1 MKVRLFV
8 TLFLAMISLCACSKQ
23 HEVKKQDASAL
34 VGVLQQ
40 AAIEAEK
47 SQGIEPSLG
56 ATFIDC
62 IEQVDLSASC
72 QSYLQSMLVVVNKH
86 HGYRNMTMGQLTSQ
100 VLYKKIHD
108 PYVSAVIQSTQS

>member
-72 QSYLQSMLVVVNKH
+72 QH
-86 HGYRNMTMGQLTSQ
+86 HGYRNMTMRQLTSQ